1 MVCERGGAMLTEGT
15 NILFEDS
22 WLTVGTRASQSKRR
36 LGRRP
41 PGDPYAIFFTSGTTG
56 KPKPIVQNQDAWEQ
70 RVLFSNNSVFA
81 SYERALIV
89 PGLSGAYGF
98 NRAYEIL
105 HAGKTACFAP
115 FGQPMLWL
123 ANTYDIDLIIASIQQ
138 AVALAEIQEKITRY
152 TLPALKTLRIGGSVI
167 TRDGIERLK
176 AHLCRNIIMS
186 YASTEAGTAAMA
198 PYDAIAHIPGAVG
211 QIVPDVEIEIV
222 DHLGA
227 TLPIGAEGFI
237 RLRSPQFIKNF
248 GVTDSSTW
256 FYPGDLGS
264 LTPDGVLC
272 VMGRTG
278 DVVNR
283 GGAKLSATEFESF
296 LMACAGVKDAGIC
309 THTGSAGFEEVWVG
323 VVLDPSIDMAAFR
336 HHIESDKEFGTNI
349 DKLFVVQSI
358 PRNELGKIQQGQ
370 LKEMLQS
377 IYEDSPSPS

>member
-1 MVCERGGAMLTEGT
+1 MAVRAEELAVEVVDLEQSLLRELNARLHELATAPGPRHWRILNPNGA
-15 NILFEDS
+15 
-22 WLTVGTRASQSKRR
+22 
-36 LGRRP
+36 
-41 PGDPYAIFFTSGTTG
+41 
-56 KPKPIVQNQDAWEQ
+56 
-70 RVLFSNNSVFA
+70 
-81 SYERALIV
+81 
-89 PGLSGAYGF
+89 
-98 NRAYEIL
+98 
-105 HAGKTACFAP
+105 H
-115 FGQPMLWL
+115 
-123 ANTYDIDLIIASIQQ
+123 
-138 AVALAEIQEKITRY
+138 AVACGL
-152 TLPALKTLRIGGSVI
+152 
-167 TRDGIERLK
+167 
-176 AHLCRNIIMS
+176 
-186 YASTEAGTAAMA
+186 
-198 PYDAIAHIPGAVG
+198 DA
-211 QIVPDVEIEIV
+211 DVEIEIV